1 MIRQYRY
8 SFLERI
14 FRRRRK
20 RRGFFNGVDPVR
32 VFFNDDHAFLPERT
46 SRDWRLNRRKY
57 RNSNGVE
64 PDEIFLDAAVVSR
77 DPIGELEGKIERP
90 LARIASLAFLFFVAF
105 GMAYL
110 GWRGFALQ
118 VAGGTALFSQSQE
131 NRFSSRTIYAPRG
144 VIRDRTGALLVENIP
159 SFGLSFDRAEFLRG
173 KGDVALL
180 ETTLASAL
188 ALSEDDLA
196 GLGFPADADPRKV
209 PGHVFIARGLSPDAI
224 VGLAPRIASLPGV
237 DIFESF
243 RRSYRDSFALSHV
256 LGFVGK
262 ISPEETAA
270 HPELGSEETVG
281 KSGLEAFYDAS
292 LRGVQ
297 GKKIVETDS
306 HGVETRFRMTQD
318 PRQGT
323 ALALTLDGA
332 LQEKAYAIVDH
343 YVGRGH
349 GASVVALDPRSG
361 AVRALVSY
369 PGFDSSQFGQ
379 GIKTDAFDVL
389 LRDPLIPL
397 FNRAV
402 AGEFPSGST
411 IKPVIAAA
419 ALEEKIIDPEK
430 KIYDPGFIDIPNPF
444 KPGESTRFPD
454 WRPQG
459 WVNLYDAIAY
469 SANVYFYTI
478 GGGYRDQKGLGI
490 EKIKQYATA
499 FGLGSRLGI
508 DLPGEK
514 PGLVP
519 DPAWKKIAEPQ
530 NPIWRIGDTYHTAI
544 GQGGMKVTPLQMAA
558 ATAAIANGG
567 TLWRP
572 YLLDAR
578 YDADG
583 NLAERHEATAIRT
596 HLASADSLAKVVSGM
611 RDTVTRGTARLLQ
624 DVPVAVAAKTGTA
637 QNVPGQAPHA
647 WVTVFAPADN
657 PEIAIVVMVE
667 HAGEGA
673 TVAVP
678 ITNEILQWYF
688 SQPSQ

>member
-8 SFLERI
+8 SFFERI
-14 FRRRRK
+14 FRRRK
-20 RRGFFNGVDPVR
+20 RRGFF
-32 VFFNDDHAFLPERT
+32 
-46 SRDWRLNRRKY
+46 
-57 RNSNGVE
+57 NGVE

-90 LARIASLAFLFFVAF
+90 LARISSLVFLFFAGA

-110 GWRGFALQ
+110 AWRGFALQ
-118 VAGGTALFSQSQE
+118 VAAGDTLFSQSQE
-131 NRFSSRTIYAPRG
+131 NRFSARTVYAPRG
-144 VIRDRTGALLVENIP
+144 VIRDRNGAVLVENIP

-173 KGDVALL
+173 GGDIAHL
-180 ETTLASAL
+180 EATLASAL
-188 ALSEDDLA
+188 ALSREDMA
-196 GLGFPADADPRKV
+196 AWGFPTDADSRNV
-209 PGHVFIARGLSPDAI
+209 PGYIFIARGLPPDAI
-224 VGLAPRIASLPGV
+224 VALAPRIASLPGV
-237 DIFESF
+237 SIFESF
-243 RRSYRDSFALSHV
+243 RRSYRDPFAFSHV

-262 ISPEETAA
+262 VSPEEAA
-270 HPELGSEETVG
+270 GYPERGSEESVG
-281 KSGLEAFYDAS
+281 KGGLEAFYDA
-292 LRGVQ
+292 LLHGVP

-306 HGVETRFRMTQD
+306 YGAETRFRMTQD

-332 LQEKAYAIVDH
+332 LQEKAYAVVDH

-349 GASVVALDPRSG
+349 GASVVVLDPRTG

-369 PGFDSSQFGQ
+369 PGFDSNQLGQ
-379 GIKTDAFDVL
+379 GIKTDAFGAL
-389 LRDPLIPL
+389 LRDPLTPL

-411 IKPVIAAA
+411 FKPIIAAA

-430 KIYDPGFIDIPNPF
+430 KIYDPGFIDIPNPY
-444 KPGESTRFPD
+444 KPGESTRFLD

-490 EKIKQYATA
+490 AKIKQYATA

-519 DPAWKKIAEPQ
+519 DPEWKKTAEPA
-530 NPIWRIGDTYHTAI
+530 NPVWRIGDTYHTAI
-544 GQGGMKVTPLQMAA
+544 GQGGMKATPLQMAA
-558 ATAAIANGG
+558 ATAVIANGG
-567 TLWRP
+567 TLWQP

-583 NLAERHEATAIRT
+583 NVVERHEPTAVRT
-596 HLASADSLAKVVSGM
+596 RLASADSLAKVLSGM

-624 DVPVAVAAKTGTA
+624 NVPVVVAAKTGTA
-637 QNVPGQAPHA
+637 QNVPGKPPHA
-647 WVTVFAPADN
+647 WVTVIAPADN
-657 PEIAIVVMVE
+657 PEIVVVVMVE

-688 SQPSQ
+688 SHSSE